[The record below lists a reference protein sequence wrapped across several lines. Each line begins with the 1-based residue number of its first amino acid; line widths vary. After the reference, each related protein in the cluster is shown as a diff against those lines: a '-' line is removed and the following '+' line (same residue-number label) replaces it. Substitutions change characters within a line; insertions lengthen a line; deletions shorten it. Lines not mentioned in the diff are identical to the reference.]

1 MPAVPLCRDLLVCM
15 PPRADPRGNA
25 WRERRRVLFSVAWPR
40 LARAAVTR
48 ARRSRARPPK
58 LSPWHHAQDALTGP
72 GHVRRSPRT
81 QAPPVCQNGPR
92 ERSTN
97 DDNGARPWDVQTST
111 GGAVGE
117 AKCRGPACP
126 RSASCVVAFFGRA
139 PNAGRR
145 SHHQTSLVGVA
156 AAAAVRRTPS
166 RECTQRARGERST
179 ARIASTSRHGRTRG
193 TLRKPCPRGQKGP
206 AQ

>member
-1 MPAVPLCRDLLVCM
+1 M

-25 WRERRRVLFSVAWPR
+25 WRERRRVLFSVAWPG

-139 PNAGRR
+139 PNAGRC

-156 AAAAVRRTPS
+156 GRGGSASHSEQGMHAARARRAQRRTDRVDKS
-166 RECTQRARGERST
+166 AREDARHTPQAMPAWTEGAGAVAAGRASIDAG
-179 ARIASTSRHGRTRG
+179 
-193 TLRKPCPRGQKGP
+193 
-206 AQ
+206 